1 MRAFLCLKIN
11 VDLCCTQHIDYVSWF
26 QSRGNHP
33 NRNQQNNMKKYTEE
47 EAYELALIW
56 MPRINASMASNGQII
71 NLASKIWSGEVTISD
86 LEKLKK

>member
-1 MRAFLCLKIN
+1 
-11 VDLCCTQHIDYVSWF
+11 
-26 QSRGNHP
+26 
-33 NRNQQNNMKKYTEE
+33 MKKYTEE

-71 NLASKIWSGEVTISD
+71 NLASKIWSSEVTISD